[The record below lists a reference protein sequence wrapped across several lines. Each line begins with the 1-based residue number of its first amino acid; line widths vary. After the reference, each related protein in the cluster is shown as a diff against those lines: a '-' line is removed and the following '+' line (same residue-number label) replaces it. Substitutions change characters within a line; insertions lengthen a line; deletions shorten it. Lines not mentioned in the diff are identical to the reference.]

1 MAASDREKRLGSSSK
16 PANTADV
23 FYRVL
28 ACCLIAFVFVVTV
41 FRAYWQPIAHDEALS
56 FEFFLDGGVYS
67 LLRFDSTNHV
77 LFTILAKPFVKFLGV
92 TELTLRAA
100 SLIGAVG
107 YLAFAWLLSR
117 KLFGKGMLFLLS
129 IALLCLNPQIM
140 DFMVAARGYG
150 LGLALLLAAIYV
162 MVKSLDRGDF
172 QPDDPG
178 WQRDCAIASIL
189 LALSLAANLTNLFPA
204 IGLTLAF
211 LAASMG
217 NSLPDPKRITGRTLR
232 IFGRCFIVPGVFAG
246 LFVMWPFLIQARPWQ
261 FYIGMRRA
269 SDALRDLFNSCF
281 LYKWT
286 DDVYSASLSAIPS
299 PAGSWQL
306 RLSDLGVY
314 VIFPLL
320 FFFVLLGLI
329 FVSRSSLQS
338 RERETARCRLLGVA
352 AIACVLFA
360 IVFRVLLHVKYPMS
374 RTCLYF
380 VPLFTLSTLLIG
392 RELSFRFPRYH
403 LKVLGL
409 IVAAVVIFDYALS
422 LNTKYFRYNAYDVIS
437 RELYLSISNDARA
450 RGLTGVRVG
459 GTWWY
464 EPEINF
470 YRRRYAATWMEP
482 FDVEDRSYFWQS
494 PDALPPAQYDYF
506 VFTPANDPNLT
517 APGVK
522 IIFHDQVTD
531 VTVVAKQ
538 K

>member
-1 MAASDREKRLGSSSK
+1 M
-16 PANTADV
+16 
-23 FYRVL
+23 
-28 ACCLIAFVFVVTV
+28 IAFFFAVTV
-41 FRAYWQPIAHDEALS
+41 FRAYSQPIAHDEALS
-56 FEFFLDGGVYS
+56 YEFFLDSGVYS

-117 KLFGKGMLFLLS
+117 KLFGEGMLFLLS
-129 IALLCLNPQIM
+129 VALLCLNPQIM
-140 DFMVAARGYG
+140 DFMAAARGYG

-172 QPDDPG
+172 QPDDQG
-178 WQRDCAIASIL
+178 WQRDCATASIL

-204 IGLTLAF
+204 AGLTLAF
-211 LAASMG
+211 LAASLG
-217 NSLPDPKRITGRTLR
+217 NSLPDAKRMSGRTLR

-261 FYIGMRRA
+261 FYIGMQRA
-269 SDALRDLFNSCF
+269 SDALRDFFNSSF

-320 FFFVLLGLI
+320 FFFVFLGLI
-329 FVSRSSLQS
+329 FVSRSSTQS
-338 RERETARCRLLGVA
+338 REREMARCRLLGVA
-352 AIACVLFA
+352 AIACVLLA
-360 IVFRVLLHVKYPMS
+360 VVFRMLLHVKYPVS

-380 VPLFTLSTLLIG
+380 IPLFTLSTLLIG

-409 IVAAVVIFDYALS
+409 IIAAVVIFDYALS
-422 LNTKYFRYNAYDVIS
+422 LNTKYFRYNAYDAIS
-437 RELYLSISNDARA
+437 RQLYLSISNDALA

-470 YRRRYAATWMEP
+470 YRRRYGATWMEP
-482 FDVEDRSYFWQS
+482 YDVEDRSYFWQS
-494 PDALPPAQYDYF
+494 PSALPPAQYDYF
-506 VFTPANDPNLT
+506 VFTPASDPGLT
-517 APGVK
+517 GPGVK
-522 IIFHDQVTD
+522 TIFHDQVTGA
-531 VTVVAKQ
+531 TIVAKE